1 MLPNVSRLT
10 SDGYI
15 RREDE
20 MLVGLDGVIFISEAI
35 HQNTFSGTPEPVNIR
50 IEERDAALD

>member
-35 HQNTFSGTPEPVNIR
+35 HQNTSGTPEPVNIR
-50 IEERDAALD
+50 IEERDAD